1 MSRHLNVTRINCAQG
16 AIASEFH
23 LGILMVKVY
32 ICSYI
37 FQIKEVLKMS
47 DPVFFVFYGFPIEFR
62 DIM

>member
-1 MSRHLNVTRINCAQG
+1 
-16 AIASEFH
+16 
-23 LGILMVKVY
+23 MVKVY